1 MKGLIL
7 KDLFVLRKIAVLYLV
22 IEGVLLA
29 ASLFNPAMQM
39 FAILYFLILAMML
52 PITALAYDERAGW
65 EKYALTMPVTRKK
78 LVASKYLLGLILLG
92 TSLVLMIL
100 FIIFAYEFLA
110 TYSVNYIE
118 TTFRLVLAVVVGCLF
133 LSVLMPI
140 MLNLGTEKGR
150 IVMMLMIFIP
160 VGAVLILSKTGVL
173 DSFALDS
180 NDVFAKI
187 ELILNNIP
195 LFLLLAAAA
204 CLLMLGISLWIS
216 FMIVKHKEY

>member
-140 MLNLGTEKGR
+140 MLKLGTEKGR

>member
-7 KDLFVLRKIAVLYLV
+7 KDLLVLRKIAVLYLM
-22 IEGVLLA
+22 IELVLLA
-29 ASLFNPAMQM
+29 AAIFNPGMM
-39 FAILYFLILAMML
+39 TFAVLYFLILAMML
-52 PITALAYDERAGW
+52 PITAIAYDERAGW

-92 TSLVLMIL
+92 ISLVLMIL

-118 TTFRLVLAVVVGCLF
+118 TILRLALAVVVGCLF

-140 MLNLGTEKGR
+140 MLKLGTEKGR
-150 IVMMLMIFIP
+150 IVMLLMIFIP
-160 VGAVLILSKTGVL
+160 VGAVLILSKTGAL
-173 DSFALDS
+173 DSFALNS

-195 LFLLLAAAA
+195 LFLLLATVA
-204 CLLMLGISLWIS
+204 CLLMLGISMWIS
-216 FMIVKHKEY
+216 FRIVKHKEY

>member
-118 TTFRLVLAVVVGCLF
+118 TTFRLVLAAVVGCLF

-140 MLNLGTEKGR
+140 MLKLGTEKGR

-160 VGAVLILSKTGVL
+160 VGAVLILSKTGAL

>member
-92 TSLVLMIL
+92 TSLVLMVI
-100 FIIFAYEFLA
+100 FIIFLYAWLSV
-110 TYSVNYIE
+110 YSVNYTE
-118 TTFRLVLAVVVGCLF
+118 TVLRLVFAVVVGCLF

-140 MLNLGTEKGR
+140 MLKLGTEKGR

-180 NDVFAKI
+180 NDAFAKI

-195 LFLLLAAAA
+195 LLLLLAAAV

>member
-118 TTFRLVLAVVVGCLF
+118 TTFRLVLAVVIGCLF

-140 MLNLGTEKGR
+140 MLKLGTEKGR

-180 NDVFAKI
+180 NDAFAKI

-195 LFLLLAAAA
+195 LLLLLAAAV

>member
-7 KDLFVLRKIAVLYLV
+7 KDLLVLRKIAVLYLV

-92 TSLVLMIL
+92 ISLVLMVI
-100 FIIFAYEFLA
+100 FIIFLYEWLSV
-110 TYSVNYIE
+110 YSVNYTE
-118 TTFRLVLAVVVGCLF
+118 TVLRLVFAVVVGCLF

-140 MLNLGTEKGR
+140 MLKLGTEKGR

-180 NDVFAKI
+180 NVIAKI

>member
-92 TSLVLMIL
+92 TSLVLMVI
-100 FIIFAYEFLA
+100 FIIFLYAWLSV
-110 TYSVNYIE
+110 YSVNYTE
-118 TTFRLVLAVVVGCLF
+118 TVLRLVFAVVVGCLF

-140 MLNLGTEKGR
+140 MLKLGTEKGR

-180 NDVFAKI
+180 NDAFAKI

-195 LFLLLAAAA
+195 LLLLLAAAA

>member
-140 MLNLGTEKGR
+140 MLKLGTEKGR

-160 VGAVLILSKTGVL
+160 VGAVLILSKTGAL

>member
-29 ASLFNPAMQM
+29 SSLFNPAMQM

-118 TTFRLVLAVVVGCLF
+118 MTFRLVLAVVVGCLF

-140 MLNLGTEKGR
+140 MLKLGTEKGR

-180 NDVFAKI
+180 NDAFAKI

-195 LFLLLAAAA
+195 LLLLLAAAV

>member
-92 TSLVLMIL
+92 ISLVLMIL

-140 MLNLGTEKGR
+140 MLKLGTEKGR

-160 VGAVLILSKTGVL
+160 VGAVLILSKTGAL

>member
-29 ASLFNPAMQM
+29 SSLFNPAMQM

-140 MLNLGTEKGR
+140 MLKLGTEKGR

-180 NDVFAKI
+180 NDAFAKI

-195 LFLLLAAAA
+195 LLLLLAAAV

>member
-39 FAILYFLILAMML
+39 FAILYFLIVAMML

-118 TTFRLVLAVVVGCLF
+118 TTFRLVLAAVVGCLF

-140 MLNLGTEKGR
+140 MLKLGTEKGR

-160 VGAVLILSKTGVL
+160 VGAVLILSKTGAL